1 MRHIAHCTFG
11 IRLALLTTFISV
23 AAVIVPLVALA
34 GNGDPTGT

>member
-1 MRHIAHCTFG
+1 MRHIAHSTFG

-23 AAVIVPLVALA
+23 AAVIIPLVALA

>member
-1 MRHIAHCTFG
+1 MRHIAHSTFG